1 MQRGLILKIFL
12 PVFLVAVLLTIY
24 LSPEAAAFVYDVV
37 AFLAPL
43 WLPALLAYLAWPL
56 WLSFMRQR
64 YIAGIPYAV
73 VELVPGPDT
82 PQTPKAMELVFY
94 SLYHRTEITPH
105 DFLFGAS
112 RLSWSFE
119 IYASE
124 GGMRFFVRVPRSHL
138 PAFES
143 RIRAEYHDIEMYE
156 VRDYSREIPFHASS
170 MHAAMREF
178 TLAKPDPYPLA
189 TYVSREESDP
199 FSEMLDGLSAGAGE
213 HFLIS
218 YIIRPHQRERTGY
231 FKDPSDSLHE
241 DAHRAIA
248 GILGTRGELHAL
260 PPAQQ
265 SLVAAIEAGLRK
277 PSFDC
282 GIRALYIAER
292 RRYDENRARKIEG
305 LFSRFGDST
314 LNEFAS
320 YDPLDRAPFLARET
334 FAALPH
340 VRENHLVE
348 LYRRRAFFT
357 TPYVGAAF
365 VLNTE
370 ELATVFHLPQS
381 ARGGPAGQGT
391 KLEPPENLPL

>member
-1 MQRGLILKIFL
+1 MRRRYAAVFL
-12 PVFLVAVLLTIY
+12 PIILVIIVVTIY
-24 LSPEAAAFVYDVV
+24 LSPEAAAFVYGIV

-105 DFLFGAS
+105 DFLFGVT

-119 IYASE
+119 IYVSE
-124 GGMRFFVRVPRSHL
+124 RGTRFFVRVPRSHL

-143 RIRAEYHDIEMYE
+143 RIRAEYHDLGMYE
-156 VRDYSREIPFHASS
+156 VRDYAREIPFHASS
-170 MHAAMREF
+170 MRAVMREF

-189 TYVSREESDP
+189 TYVSREGNDP
-199 FSEMLDGLSAGAGE
+199 FAEMLDELSAGAGE
-213 HFLIS
+213 HFLVS

-231 FKDPSDSLHE
+231 FKDPSDSLHA
-241 DAHRAIA
+241 DASRAIA
-248 GILGTRGELHAL
+248 EILGARGELHAL

-292 RRYDENRARKIEG
+292 RRYDEDRARKIEG
-305 LFSRFGDST
+305 LFSRFGDGT
-314 LNEFAS
+314 LNEFVS
-320 YDPLDRAPFLARET
+320 RDPLSRVSFVAKEAFV
-334 FAALPH
+334 ALPH
-340 VRENHLVE
+340 LSESHLVE

-357 TPYVGAAF
+357 APYVGPAF

-370 ELATVFHLPQS
+370 ELATIFRLPQS
-381 ARGGPAGQGT
+381 ARGGPAGQGA